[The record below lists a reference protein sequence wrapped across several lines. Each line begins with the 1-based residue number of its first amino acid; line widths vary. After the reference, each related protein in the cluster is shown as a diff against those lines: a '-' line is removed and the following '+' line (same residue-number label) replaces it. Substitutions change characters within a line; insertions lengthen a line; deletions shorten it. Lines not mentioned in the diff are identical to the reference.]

1 MQNNP
6 RFFPWFEDFIG
17 AIDGTHIRA
26 SVPIEMQG
34 RFRGRKGG
42 TTQNMLGAVDF
53 DMKFTYVVVG
63 WEVSAHYSKVLQD
76 ALKRRFKV
84 PKGKYYLADA
94 GYGDRKGFIPPYRRI
109 RYTSKKEKKV
119 NFRWSKDM
127 SKELLDFL
135 AEEVKKGNRPNNTF
149 RTSSIVAAAKIISE
163 KFQTN
168 CTSEHVEN
176 HMNTVR
182 NAWVAISTEYPK
194 YEKFLN
200 RKIDMYEELAIVVGK
215 DLARGN
221 TFADIDVD
229 ASMESGQPSMTI
241 DSVPSK
247 AESGTSSGSRPH
259 RKRSRIDEGSEM
271 EHISAQLQEVVSDF
285 KKFTNN
291 QLDVEKLYDEI
302 IKMEDIEE
310 GVRVAAF
317 DHLFALAIFKVITL
331 VAICCLVLVH
341 SALPFVSC
349 FLLLFCYNCYAA
361 ALLMPGVYVAASG
374 C

>member
-1 MQNNP
+1 M
-6 RFFPWFEDFIG
+6 
-17 AIDGTHIRA
+17 
-26 SVPIEMQG
+26 V
-34 RFRGRKGG
+34 
-42 TTQNMLGAVDF
+42 TTSPTTYA
-53 DMKFTYVVVG
+53 TYV
-63 WEVSAHYSKVLQD
+63 K
-76 ALKRRFKV
+76 
-84 PKGKYYLADA
+84 
-94 GYGDRKGFIPPYRRI
+94 
-109 RYTSKKEKKV
+109 
-119 NFRWSKDM
+119 
-127 SKELLDFL
+127 
-135 AEEVKKGNRPNNTF
+135 
-149 RTSSIVAAAKIISE
+149 
-163 KFQTN
+163 
-168 CTSEHVEN
+168 
-176 HMNTVR
+176 
-182 NAWVAISTEYPK
+182 EYPK

-317 DHLFALAIFKVITL
+317 DHLVEREMLAKAFLTK
-331 VAICCLVLVH
+331 
-341 SALPFVSC
+341 SLPLCKLWIEKFVKDHKH
-349 FLLLFCYNCYAA
+349 
-361 ALLMPGVYVAASG
+361 
-374 C
+374 